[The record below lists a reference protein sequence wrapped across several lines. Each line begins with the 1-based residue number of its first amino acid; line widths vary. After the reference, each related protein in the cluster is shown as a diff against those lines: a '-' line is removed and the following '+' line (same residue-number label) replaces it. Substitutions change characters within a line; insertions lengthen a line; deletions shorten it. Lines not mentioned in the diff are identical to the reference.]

1 MTTPLNIMDFNS
13 FARIRQALGQILEA
27 ENSNGDNAGLDA
39 VSCDSE
45 SIQNVAGGR
54 ACPNWMHDTYGA
66 PAGCDG
72 MGTSPLTDGE
82 IQVALSRL
90 FASEMRTRPVS
101 VKTEDVIKSLQT
113 AADAWSDGLY
123 GAVVVY
129 VVRAMAAHVQDVSTL
144 YNECLYDAIHY
155 EQDQDLDVLEVLD
168 EIGRAQTWR
177 MLAGENSTADD
188 KEIAMTGARYVICL
202 AISRMVAYTDDFGG
216 RLLSV

>member
-1 MTTPLNIMDFNS
+1 MTAPLNIMDFNS
-13 FARIRQALGQILEA
+13 FARIRQALGHIQEA
-27 ENSNGDNAGLDA
+27 ENIAGDNAGLSA
-39 VSCDSE
+39 VACDSDGTQ
-45 SIQNVAGGR
+45 SVVGR
-54 ACPNWMHDTYGA
+54 ACSDWMHDTYGP
-66 PAGCDG
+66 PAGCES

-82 IQVALSRL
+82 IQVVLSRL

-101 VKTEDVIKSLQT
+101 VRVEGVVKSLQT

-155 EQDQDLDVLEVLD
+155 EQDQDLDVLEGLD

-188 KEIAMTGARYVICL
+188 KEIATTGARYVICL
-202 AISRMVAYTDDFGG
+202 ALSRMVAYTDDFGG

>member
-1 MTTPLNIMDFNS
+1 MTAPLNIMDFNS

-27 ENSNGDNAGLDA
+27 ENIAGDNAGLSA
-39 VSCDSE
+39 VACDSDGTQ
-45 SIQNVAGGR
+45 SVVGR
-54 ACPNWMHDTYGA
+54 ACSDWMHDTYGP
-66 PAGCDG
+66 PAGCES

-82 IQVALSRL
+82 IQVVLSRL

-101 VKTEDVIKSLQT
+101 VRVEGVVKSLQT

-188 KEIAMTGARYVICL
+188 KEIATTGARYVICL
-202 AISRMVAYTDDFGG
+202 ALSRMVAYTDDFGG
-216 RLLSV
+216 RLLGV

>member
-1 MTTPLNIMDFNS
+1 MTAPLNIMDFNS
-13 FARIRQALGQILEA
+13 FARIRQTLGRILEA
-27 ENSNGDNAGLDA
+27 ENSAGDNADLNA
-39 VSCDSE
+39 VVYDPESTQGVVSGRSCPD
-45 SIQNVAGGR
+45 
-54 ACPNWMHDTYGA
+54 WMHDTYGP

-82 IQVALSRL
+82 IQVVLSRL
-90 FASEMRTRPVS
+90 FASEMKTRPVS
-101 VKTEDVIKSLQT
+101 VKVEGVIKSLQT
-113 AADAWSDGLY
+113 ASDAWSDGLY

-155 EQDQDLDVLEVLD
+155 EQEQDLDVLEVLD

-202 AISRMVAYTDDFGG
+202 AISRMVAYTDGFGG

>member
-54 ACPNWMHDTYGA
+54 ACPNWMHDTYGP

-90 FASEMRTRPVS
+90 LASEMRTRPVS

-188 KEIAMTGARYVICL
+188 KEIATTGARYVICL
-202 AISRMVAYTDDFGG
+202 ALSRMVAYTDDFGG

>member
-1 MTTPLNIMDFNS
+1 MTAPLNIMDFNS
-13 FARIRQALGQILEA
+13 FARIRQALGHIQEA
-27 ENSNGDNAGLDA
+27 ENIAGDNAGLSA
-39 VSCDSE
+39 VACDSDGTQ
-45 SIQNVAGGR
+45 SVVGR
-54 ACPNWMHDTYGA
+54 ACSDWMHDTYGP
-66 PAGCDG
+66 PAGCES

-82 IQVALSRL
+82 IQVVLSRL

-101 VKTEDVIKSLQT
+101 VRVEGVVKSLQT

-168 EIGRAQTWR
+168 EIGRVQTWR

-188 KEIAMTGARYVICL
+188 KEIATTGARYVICL
-202 AISRMVAYTDDFGG
+202 ALFRMVAYTDDFGG

>member
-1 MTTPLNIMDFNS
+1 MTAPLNIMDFNS
-13 FARIRQALGQILEA
+13 FARIRQTLGRILEA
-27 ENSNGDNAGLDA
+27 ENSTGDNAGLSA
-39 VSCDSE
+39 VACDSE
-45 SIQNVAGGR
+45 STQGVVSGR
-54 ACPNWMHDTYGA
+54 SCPDWMHDTYGP
-66 PAGCDG
+66 PAGCES
-72 MGTSPLTDGE
+72 MGRSPLTDGE
-82 IQVALSRL
+82 IQVVLSRL

-101 VKTEDVIKSLQT
+101 VRVEGVVKSLQT

-188 KEIAMTGARYVICL
+188 KEIATTGARYVICL
-202 AISRMVAYTDDFGG
+202 ALSRMVAYTDDFGG

>member
-1 MTTPLNIMDFNS
+1 MTAPLNIMDFNS

-27 ENSNGDNAGLDA
+27 NNSNGDNAGLDA
-39 VSCDSE
+39 VACDSDGTQ
-45 SIQNVAGGR
+45 SVVGR
-54 ACPNWMHDTYGA
+54 ACSDWMHDTYGP
-66 PAGCDG
+66 PAGCES

-82 IQVALSRL
+82 IQVVLSRL

-101 VKTEDVIKSLQT
+101 VRVEGVVKSLQT

-129 VVRAMAAHVQDVSTL
+129 VVRAMAAHVQDVSNL

-177 MLAGENSTADD
+177 MLDDGNSTADD
-188 KEIAMTGARYVICL
+188 REIAMTGARYVICL
-202 AISRMVAYTDDFGG
+202 ALSRMVAYTDDFGG

>member
-1 MTTPLNIMDFNS
+1 MTAPLNIMDFNS
-13 FARIRQALGQILEA
+13 FARIRQALGHIQEA
-27 ENSNGDNAGLDA
+27 ENIAGDNAGLSA
-39 VSCDSE
+39 VACDSDGTQ
-45 SIQNVAGGR
+45 SVVGR
-54 ACPNWMHDTYGA
+54 ACSDWMHDTYGP
-66 PAGCDG
+66 PAGCES

-82 IQVALSRL
+82 IQVVLSRL

-101 VKTEDVIKSLQT
+101 VRVEGVVKSLQT
-113 AADAWSDGLY
+113 SADAWSDGLY

-168 EIGRAQTWR
+168 EIGRVQTWR

-188 KEIAMTGARYVICL
+188 KEIATTGARYVICL
-202 AISRMVAYTDDFGG
+202 ALSRMVAYTDDFGG

>member
-1 MTTPLNIMDFNS
+1 MTAPLNIMDFNS
-13 FARIRQALGQILEA
+13 FARIRQALGHIQEA
-27 ENSNGDNAGLDA
+27 ENIAGDNAGLSA
-39 VSCDSE
+39 VACDSDGTQ
-45 SIQNVAGGR
+45 SVVGR
-54 ACPNWMHDTYGA
+54 ACSDWMHDTYGP
-66 PAGCDG
+66 PAGCES

-82 IQVALSRL
+82 IQVVLSRL

-101 VKTEDVIKSLQT
+101 VRVEGVVKSLQT

-168 EIGRAQTWR
+168 EIGRVQTWR

-188 KEIAMTGARYVICL
+188 KEIATTGARYVICL
-202 AISRMVAYTDDFGG
+202 ALSRMVAYTDDFGV

>member
-1 MTTPLNIMDFNS
+1 MTAPLNIMDFNS
-13 FARIRQALGQILEA
+13 FARIRQALGHIQEA
-27 ENSNGDNAGLDA
+27 ENSTIDNAGLSA
-39 VSCDSE
+39 VACDSDGTQ
-45 SIQNVAGGR
+45 SVVGR
-54 ACPNWMHDTYGA
+54 ACSDWMHDTYGP
-66 PAGCDG
+66 PAGCES

-82 IQVALSRL
+82 IQVVLSRL
-90 FASEMRTRPVS
+90 FASEMRTRPVTIK
-101 VKTEDVIKSLQT
+101 VEGVVKSLQT

-129 VVRAMAAHVQDVSTL
+129 MVRAMTAHVQDVSTL

-177 MLAGENSTADD
+177 MLAGGDSTADD
-188 KEIAMTGARYVICL
+188 REIATTGARYVICL
-202 AISRMVAYTDDFGG
+202 ALSRMVAYTDDFGG

>member
-1 MTTPLNIMDFNS
+1 MTAPLNIMDFNS
-13 FARIRQALGQILEA
+13 FARIRQALGHIQEA
-27 ENSNGDNAGLDA
+27 ENIAGDNAGLSA
-39 VSCDSE
+39 VACDSDGTQ
-45 SIQNVAGGR
+45 SVVGR
-54 ACPNWMHDTYGA
+54 ACSDWMHDTYGP
-66 PAGCDG
+66 PAGCES

-82 IQVALSRL
+82 IQVVLSRL

-101 VKTEDVIKSLQT
+101 VRVKGVVKSLQT

-188 KEIAMTGARYVICL
+188 KEIATTGARYVICL
-202 AISRMVAYTDDFGG
+202 ALSRMVAYTDDFGG

>member
-1 MTTPLNIMDFNS
+1 MTAPLNIMDFNS
-13 FARIRQALGQILEA
+13 FARIRQALGHIQEA
-27 ENSNGDNAGLDA
+27 ENIAGDNAGLSA
-39 VSCDSE
+39 VACDSDGTQ
-45 SIQNVAGGR
+45 SVVGR
-54 ACPNWMHDTYGA
+54 ACSDWMHDTYGP
-66 PAGCDG
+66 PAGCES

-82 IQVALSRL
+82 IQVVLSRL

-101 VKTEDVIKSLQT
+101 VRVEGVVKSLQT

-168 EIGRAQTWR
+168 EIGRVQTWR

-188 KEIAMTGARYVICL
+188 KEIATTGARYVICL
-202 AISRMVAYTDDFGG
+202 ALSRMVAYTDDFGG
-216 RLLSV
+216 RLLIV

>member
-1 MTTPLNIMDFNS
+1 MTAPLNIMDFNS

-27 ENSNGDNAGLDA
+27 NNSNGDNAGLSA
-39 VSCDSE
+39 VACDSDGTQ
-45 SIQNVAGGR
+45 SVVGR
-54 ACPNWMHDTYGA
+54 ACSDWMHDTYGP
-66 PAGCDG
+66 PAGCES

-82 IQVALSRL
+82 IQVVLSRL

-101 VKTEDVIKSLQT
+101 VKVEDVIKSLQT
-113 AADAWSDGLY
+113 VADAWSDSLY

-129 VVRAMAAHVQDVSTL
+129 VVRALAAYTQDVSTL
-144 YNECLYDAIHY
+144 YNECLYDVIHY

-177 MLAGENSTADD
+177 MLANRNSTADD

-202 AISRMVAYTDDFGG
+202 ALSRMVVYTDDFGG

>member
-1 MTTPLNIMDFNS
+1 MTAPLNIMDFNS
-13 FARIRQALGQILEA
+13 FARIRQALGHIQEA
-27 ENSNGDNAGLDA
+27 ENIAGDNAGLSA
-39 VSCDSE
+39 VACDSDGTQ
-45 SIQNVAGGR
+45 SVVGR
-54 ACPNWMHDTYGA
+54 ACSDWMHDTYGP
-66 PAGCDG
+66 PAGCES

-82 IQVALSRL
+82 IQVVLSRL
-90 FASEMRTRPVS
+90 FASEMKTRPVTIK
-101 VKTEDVIKSLQT
+101 VEGVINSLQA

-155 EQDQDLDVLEVLD
+155 EQEQDLDVLEVLD

-202 AISRMVAYTDDFGG
+202 TISRMVAYTDDFGG

>member
-1 MTTPLNIMDFNS
+1 MTAPLNIMDFNS
-13 FARIRQALGQILEA
+13 FARIRQALGHIQEA
-27 ENSNGDNAGLDA
+27 ENIAGDNAGLSA
-39 VSCDSE
+39 VACDSDGTQ
-45 SIQNVAGGR
+45 SVVGR
-54 ACPNWMHDTYGA
+54 ACSDWMHDTYGP
-66 PAGCDG
+66 PAGCES

-82 IQVALSRL
+82 IQVVLSRL
-90 FASEMRTRPVS
+90 FASEMKTRPVTIK
-101 VKTEDVIKSLQT
+101 VEGVVKSLQT
-113 AADAWSDGLY
+113 AADAWSDGIY

-129 VVRAMAAHVQDVSTL
+129 VVRAMATYTQDVSTL

>member
-1 MTTPLNIMDFNS
+1 MTAPLNIMDFNS
-13 FARIRQALGQILEA
+13 FARIRQALGHIQEA
-27 ENSNGDNAGLDA
+27 ENIAGDNAGLDA

-54 ACPNWMHDTYGA
+54 ACPNWMHDTYGT
-66 PAGCDG
+66 PAGCES

-82 IQVALSRL
+82 IQVVLSRL
-90 FASEMRTRPVS
+90 FASEMKTRPVTIK
-101 VKTEDVIKSLQT
+101 VEGVVKSLQT

-129 VVRAMAAHVQDVSTL
+129 VVRAMATYTQDVSTL

-202 AISRMVAYTDDFGG
+202 ALSRMVAYTDDFGG

>member
-1 MTTPLNIMDFNS
+1 MTAPLNIMDFNS
-13 FARIRQALGQILEA
+13 FARIRQALGHIQEA
-27 ENSNGDNAGLDA
+27 ENIAGDNAGLSA
-39 VSCDSE
+39 VACDSDGTQ
-45 SIQNVAGGR
+45 SVVGR
-54 ACPNWMHDTYGA
+54 ACSDWMHDTYGP
-66 PAGCDG
+66 PAGCES
-72 MGTSPLTDGE
+72 MGRSPLTDGE
-82 IQVALSRL
+82 IQVVLSRL

-101 VKTEDVIKSLQT
+101 VRVEGVVKSLQT

-144 YNECLYDAIHY
+144 YNEYLYDAIHY

>member
-1 MTTPLNIMDFNS
+1 MTAPLNIMDFNS
-13 FARIRQALGQILEA
+13 FARIRQTLGRILEA
-27 ENSNGDNAGLDA
+27 ENSAGDNADLNA
-39 VSCDSE
+39 VVYDPESTQGVVSGRSCPD
-45 SIQNVAGGR
+45 
-54 ACPNWMHDTYGA
+54 WMHDTYGP

-82 IQVALSRL
+82 IQVVLSRL
-90 FASEMRTRPVS
+90 FASEMKTRPVS
-101 VKTEDVIKSLQT
+101 VKVEGVIKSLQT
-113 AADAWSDGLY
+113 ASDAWSDGLY

-155 EQDQDLDVLEVLD
+155 EQEQDLDVLEVLD

-202 AISRMVAYTDDFGG
+202 ALSRMVAYTYDFGG

>member
-1 MTTPLNIMDFNS
+1 MTAPLNIMDFNS
-13 FARIRQALGQILEA
+13 FARIRQALGHIQEA
-27 ENSNGDNAGLDA
+27 ENIAGDNAGLSA
-39 VSCDSE
+39 VACDSDGTQ
-45 SIQNVAGGR
+45 SVVGR
-54 ACPNWMHDTYGA
+54 ACSDWMHDTYGP
-66 PAGCDG
+66 PAGCES
-72 MGTSPLTDGE
+72 MGRSPLTDGE
-82 IQVALSRL
+82 IQVVLSRL

-101 VKTEDVIKSLQT
+101 VRVEGVVKSLQT

-188 KEIAMTGARYVICL
+188 KEIATTGARYVICL
-202 AISRMVAYTDDFGG
+202 ALSRMVAYTDDFGG

>member
-1 MTTPLNIMDFNS
+1 MTAPLNIMDFNS

-39 VSCDSE
+39 VACDSDGTQ
-45 SIQNVAGGR
+45 SVVGR
-54 ACPNWMHDTYGA
+54 ACSDWMHDTYGP
-66 PAGCDG
+66 PAGCES

-82 IQVALSRL
+82 IQVVLSRL

-101 VKTEDVIKSLQT
+101 VRVEGVVKSLQT

-188 KEIAMTGARYVICL
+188 KEIATTGARYVICL
-202 AISRMVAYTDDFGG
+202 ALSRMVAYTDDFGG

>member
-1 MTTPLNIMDFNS
+1 MTAPLNIMDFNS

-27 ENSNGDNAGLDA
+27 NNSNGDNAGLDA

-54 ACPNWMHDTYGA
+54 ACPNWMHDSYGP
-66 PAGCDG
+66 PAGSEN
-72 MGTSPLTDGE
+72 MGTSSLTDGE
-82 IQVALSRL
+82 IQVVLSRL
-90 FASEMRTRPVS
+90 FANEMKTRPVTIK
-101 VKTEDVIKSLQT
+101 VEGVINSLQT

-129 VVRAMAAHVQDVSTL
+129 VIRALAAHVKDVSTL

-155 EQDQDLDVLEVLD
+155 EQEQDLDVLEVLD

-177 MLAGENSTADD
+177 MLSGGDSTADD
-188 KEIAMTGARYVICL
+188 REIAMTGARYVICL
-202 AISRMVAYTDDFGG
+202 AVSRMVAYTDDFGG
-216 RLLSV
+216 RLLGV